1 MSYKLT
7 GTIKVINDT
16 VQISEKFSKREF
28 VVTDNDAMYPQ
39 DISLQLI
46 QDKVSIL
53 DNYSLGDFV
62 EVSFNLN
69 GREWTSPKG
78 EVKYFNTL
86 NAWRIEK
93 AESAQQKN
101 ESQQNTDTSSE
112 QDDLPF

>member
-7 GTIKVINDT
+7 GTIKVIKDT
-16 VQISEKFSKREF
+16 VQVSEKFAKREF
-28 VVTDNDAMYPQ
+28 VVTDNDSMYPQ
-39 DISLQLI
+39 DISLQLT

-53 DNYSLGDFV
+53 DNYNLGESV

-93 AESAQQKN
+93 LDASKPNTEQADAQ
-101 ESQQNTDTSSE
+101 DD
-112 QDDLPF
+112 DDLPF

>member
-1 MSYKLT
+1 MYKLT

-16 VQISEKFSKREF
+16 VKISEKFSKREF

-53 DNYSLGDFV
+53 DNYSEGESV

-69 GREWTSPKG
+69 GREWTSPQG

-93 AESAQQKN
+93 AESSQQKN
-101 ESQQNTDTSSE
+101 EPQQNTDASSE
-112 QDDLPF
+112 QDDLLPF